1 MRFPLTFEVSL
12 YVISAICGNFWQEST
27 INPGLFEGR
36 KVVDIF
42 DPTVYGGYGLG
53 QWTNS
58 TTYDVYRR
66 TELGEWLVAHN
77 FALDSGQGQLE
88 FLLTED
94 IWYDKGVAA
103 EYGSLE
109 DYLRSDST
117 DIDLLVEQYMLGWEG
132 IRDLSLP
139 TRKEAAH
146 TVYSYIQDHINDPR
160 GEWIANNT
168 YLSEADRLHN
178 ALLVYDFFNG
188 VMPGPEKK
196 EKRSTLVPILSS
208 PLHSRLRRRISRCQ
222 GLIRKT
228 TRPGYHAWRKPQMP
242 TLSLWGLLRSYEPT
256 IRSP

>member
-1 MRFPLTFEVSL
+1 MRFPLEFEVSL
-12 YVISAICGNFWQEST
+12 YVIAAICGNFWQEST

-42 DPTVYGGYGLG
+42 DETVYGGYGLG

-58 TTYDVYRR
+58 TAHNVYRR
-66 TELGEWLVAHN
+66 TELGEWLVKN
-77 FALDSGQGQLE
+77 GFALDSGQGQLE
-88 FLLTED
+88 FLLTEN
-94 IWYDKGVAA
+94 IWYDNGVAA

-109 DYLRSDST
+109 DYLKSESQ

-146 TVYSYIQDHINDPR
+146 KVYAYILDHINDDR

-188 VMPGPEKK
+188 VIPGPKRK
-196 EKRSTLVPILSS
+196 EKRPTLVPILSS
-208 PLHSRLRRRISRCQ
+208 PLHRRLRRGVSICQ
-222 GLIRKT
+222 GLIARNM
-228 TRPGYHAWRKPQMP
+228 RPGYHAWRRRPML
-242 TLSLWGLLRSYEPT
+242 TLSLWGSLRSYGVT